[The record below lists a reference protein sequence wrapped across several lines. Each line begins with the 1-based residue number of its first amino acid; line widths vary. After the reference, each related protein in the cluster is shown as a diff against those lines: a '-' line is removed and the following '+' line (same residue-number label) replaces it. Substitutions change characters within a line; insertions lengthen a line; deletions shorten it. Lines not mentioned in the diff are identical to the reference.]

1 MNDIIKIEE
10 VSKSFGKKRVLNN
23 LTVEIATG
31 RIIGLLGENGIGKTT
46 LLQLMAGILYPDKGA
61 VSFGGKK
68 SNLKAKEY
76 VSYCL
81 EPEYF
86 YSWMTIKDAIMFYK
100 DHFKDFDETI
110 VMNYCELFQLNLK
123 SKIRKLSK
131 GEKEKVSI
139 LLNLSRNTSIYLLDE
154 PAGGFDPRFK
164 KEVLKLILE
173 SMTENKTIILS
184 THLLKD
190 FENVFDDVLILR
202 KTTPVYRSCEEIRQ
216 ELGKSVEE
224 YYLEVTRNA

>member
-1 MNDIIKIEE
+1 MNDLIKIEG
-10 VSKSFGKKRVLNN
+10 VSKGFGKKQVFKD

-31 RIIGLLGENGIGKTT
+31 RIIGILGENGIGKTT
-46 LLQLMAGILYPDKGA
+46 LLQLMAGILHPDKGYI
-61 VSFGGKK
+61 SFGGIK
-68 SNLKAKEY
+68 SDLKVKEH

-86 YSWMTIKDAIMFYK
+86 YSWMTIKDAIMF
-100 DHFKDFDETI
+100 FKDNYKGFDEAI
-110 VMNYCELFQLNLK
+110 AINYCELFQLSLK

-139 LLNLSRNTSIYLLDE
+139 LLALSRNSSIYLLDE

-164 KEVLKLILE
+164 KEVLKLVLE
-173 SMTENKTIILS
+173 SMTENKTIIIS

-190 FENVFDDVLILR
+190 FENVFDDVLIIR
-202 KTTPVYRSCEEIRQ
+202 KTTPIYRSCEEIRQ

-224 YYLEVTRNA
+224 YYLEVTQNA